1 MVQNWRLKNSSGQLG
16 QNTYLIISQTITM
29 EVIVLKLVGFVATLL
44 MLSQSYAN
52 HFGMAGCG
60 LGSLVFQDQP
70 GKIQIVASTLNDIV
84 SPQTSA
90 ITSGTS
96 GCYEEQGSSASLNY
110 IETNMVSL
118 KEDAARGQ
126 GETIEGLMTLLGCS
140 QSSAVKS
147 EIKNNYQN
155 IFNSNSASSI
165 LNAIQNNSVVRSSCG
180 SVG

>member
-1 MVQNWRLKNSSGQLG
+1 MLK
-16 QNTYLIISQTITM
+16 I
-29 EVIVLKLVGFVATLL
+29 VGFVATLL
-44 MLSQSYAN
+44 MLSQSYAA

-60 LGSLVFQDQP
+60 LGSLIFADQP
-70 GKIQIVASTLNDIV
+70 GKIQIVAATINNAV

-110 IETNMVSL
+110 IETNIVSL

-140 QSSAVKS
+140 QSPSVKS
-147 EIKNNYQN
+147 EIKSNYQQ

-165 LNAIQNNSVVRSSCG
+165 LNAIQNNTVVRSSCG